1 MNQPENAIVVA
12 VGHHGS
18 DAAAEFAVAEA
29 QRTDSP
35 VHLVQVMRLPDTVEY
50 AGIYAAAV
58 KDADAEI
65 EQALASTR
73 KLAADSPTVV
83 TGERVE
89 DGSVVDQLVRRAD
102 LGRLIVL
109 QHRRAGGLRRIVT
122 GSTTNGVASRAAVP
136 VVSVPD
142 DWSPSEDRSLVTV
155 AVQDV
160 DEAAWLLRAGFE
172 RARARQTRLVV
183 LHAWW
188 MASGYDVAIV
198 DDSMRTDWEARSRD
212 ALAPALSAL
221 TAEFPDV
228 EVSVTVRHAPPAE
241 ALLDAAEQ
249 SALLVLGR
257 RHHLL
262 PLGSHLGPV
271 ARAALHHSTC
281 PVLMVPPAPTTHHRS
296 TEAETERGSTSPTRS

>member
-12 VGHHGS
+12 VGHHGC
-18 DAAAEFAVAEA
+18 DAAVEFAVAESH
-29 QRTDSP
+29 RTGSP

-73 KLAADSPTVV
+73 KLAADTATVV

-89 DGSVVDQLVRRAD
+89 GGPLVDQLVRRAD
-102 LGRLIVL
+102 RGRLIVL
-109 QHRRAGGLRRIVT
+109 QHRRLGTLHRIVT
-122 GSTTNGVASRAAVP
+122 GSTTNGVASKAEVP

-142 DWSPSEDRSLVTV
+142 DWSPSAERSLVTV
-155 AVQDV
+155 AVQDM
-160 DEAAWLLRAGFE
+160 DEAEWLLRAGFE
-172 RARARQTRLVV
+172 QARARKTSLVV

-188 MASGYDVAIV
+188 MASGYDDAIV
-198 DDSMRTDWEARSRD
+198 DDTMRQEWDARSRE
-212 ALAPALSAL
+212 ALAPALSTL
-221 TAEFPDV
+221 TNEFPDV
-228 EVSVTVRHAPPAE
+228 EVAVQVRHAPPAE

-249 SALLVLGR
+249 SSLLALGR

-281 PVLMVPPAPTTHHRS
+281 PVLMVPPVLKTHHR
-296 TEAETERGSTSPTRS
+296 TNEAETERGSIPSNRS